1 MAQATSKGSVAELV
15 VTPRTVV
22 GKATK
27 SLRRTG
33 IIPANIYGHKEAS
46 IAVQIDAHALDRLR
60 RENGL
65 RSIISL
71 RLPGKKGTQTV
82 LVRHIQHDPLSGKI
96 LHVDFSRVSMQERI
110 EMKIPLHF
118 AGEAPGVKLQGGVLL
133 HLLEALPVEC
143 KASDIVE
150 AIEVDLSPL
159 TEIDSILHARDIK
172 LPAGY
177 KLAVE
182 GDDPIIKLTAPRI
195 EVPEAETVQ
204 ALLRRQHLPVHQN
217 DFTDA
222 IIIASASGN

>member
-1 MAQATSKGSVAELV
+1 MAQATSKGSSAELA

-33 IIPANIYGHKEAS
+33 VIPANIYGHKEDS
-46 IAVQIDAHALDRLR
+46 IAIQIDARTFDRLR
-60 RENGL
+60 REHGL

-71 RLPGKKGTQTV
+71 RLPENKGTQTV
-82 LVRHIQHDPLSGKI
+82 LVRHIQYDPLSGKI

-118 AGEAPGVKLQGGVLL
+118 VGEAPGVKLQGGVLL

-159 TEIDSILHARDIK
+159 TDIDSILHASDVK

-177 KLAVE
+177 KLAVDA
-182 GDDPIIKLTAPRI
+182 DDPIIKLTAPRV
-195 EVPEAETVQ
+195 ELPAAEAGTSAPETAT
-204 ALLRRQHLPVHQN
+204 P
-217 DFTDA
+217 
-222 IIIASASGN
+222 ASPSE

>member
-1 MAQATSKGSVAELV
+1 
-15 VTPRTVV
+15 VV

-33 IIPANIYGHKEAS
+33 VIPANIYGHKEDS
-46 IAVQIDAHALDRLR
+46 IAIQIDAHAFDRLR

-71 RLPGKKGTQTV
+71 RLPDKKGTQTV
-82 LVRHIQHDPLSGKI
+82 LVRHIQYDPLSGKI

-118 AGEAPGVKLQGGVLL
+118 VGEAPGVKLQGGVLL

-143 KASDIVE
+143 KASDIIE

-159 TEIDSILHARDIK
+159 TEIDSILHARDVK

-177 KLAVE
+177 KLAVDA
-182 GDDPIIKLTAPRI
+182 DDPIIKLTAPRV
-195 EVPEAETVQ
+195 ELPEAETGTSV
-204 ALLRRQHLPVHQN
+204 PE
-217 DFTDA
+217 TTTP
-222 IIIASASGN
+222 ASSSE